1 MPSTARHANSANK
14 VAFPFPTVSV
24 TESYPPAASSMINF
38 QVTAL
43 SIEFVAKPHEAQRAQ
58 SAIPSELAG
67 AFKEVTGFAGCLVMA
82 SDQEARL
89 LTVVTL
95 WSGKERQKLCNEN
108 LRWARALLAPYLD
121 RCLRVQ
127 ILNAHLPV
135 PSAILPA
142 RDAADDSSVED
153 CLSAEEETSCVA

>member
-1 MPSTARHANSANK
+1 
-14 VAFPFPTVSV
+14 
-24 TESYPPAASSMINF
+24 
-38 QVTAL
+38 
-43 SIEFVAKPHEAQRAQ
+43 
-58 SAIPSELAG
+58 
-67 AFKEVTGFAGCLVMA
+67 MA

-95 WSGKERQKLCNEN
+95 WSGNERQKLCSEN

-127 ILNAHLPV
+127 ILNAHLPMAAV
-135 PSAILPA
+135 LP
-142 RDAADDSSVED
+142 DDSSVED